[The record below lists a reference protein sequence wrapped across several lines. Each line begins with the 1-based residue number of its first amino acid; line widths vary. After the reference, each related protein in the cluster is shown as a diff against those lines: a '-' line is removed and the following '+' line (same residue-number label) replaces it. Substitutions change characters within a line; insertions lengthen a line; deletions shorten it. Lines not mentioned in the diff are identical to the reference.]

1 MSKTRLIIANSFSRN
16 VVQDPF
22 STRYTINFSD
32 IEGVIS
38 IRPIKVSIPNKSTVT
53 NQPGILLVLQN
64 FDVLEDGF
72 SQKGISYLS
81 WSDTTSAYL
90 KVDSANIE
98 TRKSFDPPLRRL
110 SKLTISFQN
119 MDGTASSFSQPVDGG
134 GAPVTPLDPLYQAIV
149 LLEITTAK
157 VESII

>member
-1 MSKTRLIIANSFSRN
+1 MSKTRFIIASSFSRN

-22 STRYTINFSD
+22 STRFTVNFSD
-32 IEGVIS
+32 IEGVVS
-38 IRPIKVSIPNKSTVT
+38 IRPIKVSIPNKSSVT

-64 FDVLEDGF
+64 YDVLEDGF

-81 WSDTTSAYL
+81 WSDTTSPYV

-98 TRKSFDPPLRRL
+98 TSKKFDPPLRRL

-119 MDGTASSFSQPVDGG
+119 MDGTATSFSQPVDGS
-134 GAPVTPLDPLYQAIV
+134 GAPVTPLDPLYQAVV
-149 LLEITTAK
+149 LLEVTTEK
-157 VESII
+157 VESVI